1 MIKNNT
7 QIFVKEDFSRLKK
20 ITPPN
25 DYYGLVYVMQ
35 WGNCVKVGCSHNIYS
50 RLISLNQTARYGG
63 KEVTR
68 IAITPFHYN
77 YCENEKAV
85 HKLLDEYRVKGTELF
100 NISFDFAVE
109 IVNSL
114 TLSDGK
120 YEISRKEREKKECFD
135 AVAYPIQES
144 LNNIQRKTD
153 DYSRLLDDYITLGK
167 LYNDLMECFKGL
179 LSATYTMTKS
189 DAFVLHTIY
198 QVSLV
203 AMNNSESKYMS
214 EILEDFTEL
223 SKQQILRYADCRE
236 TLTKLYNQYNDQKEN
251 VIDYKSLLE
260 SENEIFSKWLIN
272 LDSIQ
277 EMEDK

>member
-1 MIKNNT
+1 MIKNNV
-7 QIFVKEDFSRLKK
+7 QIFAKEDFSKLKK
-20 ITPPN
+20 VTPPN
-25 DYYGLVYVMQ
+25 PYYGLVYVMQ
-35 WGNCVKVGCSHNIYS
+35 WGDCVKVGCSYSIYS
-50 RLISLNQTARYGG
+50 RLTCLNQTARYGG

-77 YCENEKAV
+77 YYENEKAA
-85 HKLLDEYRVKGTELF
+85 HKLLDKYRVKGTELF
-100 NISFDFAVE
+100 NVSFDFAVK

-114 TLSDGK
+114 ILSDGK
-120 YEISRKEREKKECFD
+120 CEISRQERKINELYD
-135 AVAYPIQES
+135 AVTYPIQES

-153 DYSRLLDDYITLGK
+153 DYSRLLDAYITLGK

-189 DAFVLHTIY
+189 DALALCTIY
-198 QVSLV
+198 QVSSV

-223 SKQQILRYADCRE
+223 SKQQILRYTDIRE

-251 VIDYKSLLE
+251 VVDYKSLLK

-272 LDSIQ
+272 
-277 EMEDK
+277 